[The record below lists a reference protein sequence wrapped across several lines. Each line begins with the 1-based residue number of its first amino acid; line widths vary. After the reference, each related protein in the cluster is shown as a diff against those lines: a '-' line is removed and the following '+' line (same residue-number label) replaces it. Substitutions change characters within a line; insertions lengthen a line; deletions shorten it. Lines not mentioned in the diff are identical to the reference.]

1 MGVKISELTQ
11 TTAPQNSDVLPIVQ
25 NGETK
30 KITFANLLKNLT
42 TQITNLQSQINDKNI
57 ITAGIS
63 SNVTISTAGANNIN
77 LNRTIASVGS
87 KLTLSNGKIV
97 IGAGVNHVLIS
108 GQCQMNIQT
117 GNGDAKNFNITKNG
131 TAVISNLN
139 TIIRSYVLNITRGI
153 GSFLLSVSQG
163 DTISYQVYTGT
174 GDVVTASGNYLTV
187 EAID

>member
-42 TQITNLQSQINDKNI
+42 TQVTNLQSQINDKNI
-57 ITAGIS
+57 ITVGIS
-63 SNVTISTAGANNIN
+63 SNVTISTSGNNNIN

-87 KLTLSNGKIV
+87 KLTLSNGKVV
-97 IGAGVNHVLIS
+97 IGAGVNHVFIS
-108 GQCQMNIQT
+108 GQGSMNLVT
-117 GNGDAKNFNITKNG
+117 GNGDAKNFIIQKNG
-131 TAVISNLN
+131 VEIIANLN
-139 TIIRSYVLNITRGI
+139 TIIRQNNLNMTRGL
-153 GSFLLSVSQG
+153 GGFLMTVQEG
-163 DTISYQVYTGT
+163 DVISYKVYAGV
-174 GDVVTASGNYLTV
+174 GDAIPYTRNYITV